1 MAHHPYHERRND
13 ASSVASTSS
22 SSTLSLLVLRDDRG
36 LFCRD
41 VYTLLPNIEGQVRA
55 ATMQSSDSQ
64 SEEYDDTTFRCA
76 VPLSDGGTSICTFI
90 HKKTSTATK
99 ESRAREEEEM
109 ESVCEYIKDASLEY
123 ELGTDEFKRRYPNK
137 RERNIGRFDPRVDA
151 IVLLVKSNRELDSF
165 IHLMREQ
172 RQKLPPLIVGALRPQ
187 VKMELKRRIN
197 SDVEH
202 YKDVFMI
209 IDASSSAGI
218 ESTFVKRF
226 FSRREILR
234 AKDFASRF
242 HLEQEKQHRR
252 QQRLRKSAERSSSW
266 FSRFFFGATDRS
278 SGRTSTSGRP
288 IGLMAASPQR
298 AKKNAVAT
306 TKSRQSSRLMKR
318 ESIQSLAMAFVLVLG
333 LGFIIIE
340 TRLPDAKNMV
350 SSSPRRAASSSKT
363 SSLFDAVQITYPS
376 FGTVAM
382 SEESENSLE
391 VHELFPDTTSIV
403 LDANASPPKG
413 VNSDDNRNS
422 LARFVVSDVLAP
434 RNKKKAE
441 QCTPIIR
448 STPTDGGAIYQTL
461 DGKSPSGPPVISAG
475 TLISHPDRIF
485 IYAPPRASK
494 KNKRMSSFESITL
507 ELPCAREAHILKF
520 TVRGRP
526 PKRLKRDSPFF
537 ETRIITITSGANV
550 RTIRNVRFSSKSES
564 VLETKCKKSMCA
576 LTVGALRGGSI
587 NFSANS
593 IESATNNFGGV
604 VTFAT
609 DGSAKATAHSLE
621 ALKEL
626 LSNLEYAKAPNTR
639 KGEDVVS
646 VTLTYDEEEKN
657 PNAARAEQARVLVHV
672 RAACTAR
679 TAKISGDGVAKIGNT
694 PGTLATIDVFC
705 KDGLGQQLKGTALRG
720 GDDSQELTL
729 EVTHGSDV
737 TQRMKLGVAPDASC
751 YRAQFVRPSSDY
763 EVTVVIDGAKT
774 PDSPRYVAIDEAKNE
789 DGKNIKMG
797 DEEKKKMSDRRPIIP
812 ARRSEDIQEAFQHIA
827 AKEHSGSK
835 WKAANKARNWRPTQI
850 GAIEENSSDAVNDEE
865 DEEEKNK
872 RDYEEDDAREEKLA
886 SGLKSFLERRNSIKA
901 ESERTKMED
910 SIKKA
915 KIPEGESKFLK
926 LKGRAPISDM
936 EVVETE
942 EPTDF
947 HSLPRIPDWNEEI
960 IPRPVNPV
968 KDDEYDD
975 IEHGNGEYV
984 HLHEDLLKSDENDEE
999 GGDGL
1004 SSSKMKKTFKA
1015 SFKLDSSDGVFKF
1028 DKLQIEQV
1036 RRRESGHRHLDGH

>member
-13 ASSVASTSS
+13 ASSFASTSS
-22 SSTLSLLVLRDDRG
+22 SSTLSLLILRDDRG

-41 VYTLLPNIEGQVRA
+41 SYILLPNIEGQVRA
-55 ATMQSSDSQ
+55 ATMQSSDSK
-64 SEEYDDTTFRCA
+64 SEEYDDMTFRCA

-90 HKKTSTATK
+90 HKKTSTAM
-99 ESRAREEEEM
+99 EEEM
-109 ESVCEYIKDASLEY
+109 QSVCEYIKDASLEY
-123 ELGTDEFKRRYPNK
+123 ELGTDEFRRRYPNK

-234 AKDFASRF
+234 AKDFAGRF

-266 FSRFFFGATDRS
+266 FARFFFGATDRN
-278 SGRTSTSGRP
+278 SGRTRSSGRP
-288 IGLMAASPQR
+288 IGLMAASPRR
-298 AKKNAVAT
+298 AKKNTVVT
-306 TKSRQSSRLMKR
+306 TKSRQSSSLMKR
-318 ESIQSLAMAFVLVLG
+318 EAIQSLAMAFVLVLG

-363 SSLFDAVQITYPS
+363 SLFDAVQITYPS
-376 FGTVAM
+376 FGTVSM
-382 SEESENSLE
+382 NEESENSLE

-434 RNKKKAE
+434 KNKKKAE

-448 STPTDGGAIYQTL
+448 STPSDGGAIYQTL

-475 TLISHPDRIF
+475 TLITHPDRIF

-507 ELPCAREAHILKF
+507 ELPCAREASHILKF

-550 RTIRNVRFSSKSES
+550 RTIRNVRFSSKSER
-564 VLETKCKKSMCA
+564 VLETKCKMSMCA
-576 LTVGALRGGSI
+576 LTVGALRGGAI

-646 VTLTYDEEEKN
+646 VTLTYDEDEKN

-694 PGTLATIDVFC
+694 PGTLATIDVYC
-705 KDGLGQQLKGTALRG
+705 KDGLGQQLKGAALRG

-797 DEEKKKMSDRRPIIP
+797 DEEKKKLSDRRPIIP

-827 AKEHSGSK
+827 AKEHGGSK

-850 GAIEENSSDAVNDEE
+850 GAIEENSDAVNDEE

-886 SGLKSFLERRNSIKA
+886 SGLKSFLERRNVIKA

-910 SIKKA
+910 AIKKA

-926 LKGRAPISDM
+926 LKGRAPIADM

-1036 RRRESGHRHLDGH
+1036 RRRESGHRHLDGHWHV

>member
-151 IVLLVKSNRELDSF
+151 IVLLVKSKRELDSF

>member
-151 IVLLVKSNRELDSF
+151 IVLLVKSKRELDSF

-827 AKEHSGSK
+827 AKEHGGSK